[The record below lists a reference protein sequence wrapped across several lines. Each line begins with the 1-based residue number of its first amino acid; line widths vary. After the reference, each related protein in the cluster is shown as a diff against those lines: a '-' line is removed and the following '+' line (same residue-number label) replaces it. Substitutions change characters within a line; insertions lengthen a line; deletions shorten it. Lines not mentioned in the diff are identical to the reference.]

1 MCVKCKIFK
10 PGNNP
15 GEGSAHGLAAA
26 VAHDGQLGRWFALCR
41 GVWYGR
47 AILNLYPYKTMP
59 QKLTRAQIK
68 AGLDQVPIETLLSSG
83 EGKKPKITG
92 KMKAFAHALAVGQ
105 TKAAA
110 YRGSYNPKPA
120 HSTMVTAPYK
130 LAADPRIQRE
140 VDAYKLAIEAEKH
153 RTPAQLKAL
162 LVQQLVEHTLNE
174 DFPPAQR
181 MKALHMIGTLFE
193 VGAFL
198 ERKESTVIHKSA
210 DIRTRL
216 LERLQARAPA
226 SAPADA
232 LELLQEIREG
242 SGNHDADLGAPT
254 GGAPAQRDPAPASAP
269 THTVSDIQSLDSSVP
284 NIQTLEKNDGGA
296 YQKNPDQILDFDK
309 E

>member
-1 MCVKCKIFK
+1 
-10 PGNNP
+10 
-15 GEGSAHGLAAA
+15 
-26 VAHDGQLGRWFALCR
+26 
-41 GVWYGR
+41 
-47 AILNLYPYKTMP
+47 MP

-162 LVQQLVEHTLNE
+162 LVQQLVEHSLND

-181 MKALHMIGTLFE
+181 MKALQLIGQLFE

-198 ERKESTVIHKSA
+198 ERKESVIIHKSA
-210 DIRTRL
+210 DIRARL
-216 LERLQARAPA
+216 LDRLQQRAP
-226 SAPADA
+226 SAGPATDA
-232 LELLQEIREG
+232 LELLEEIKGGGTSEAA
-242 SGNHDADLGAPT
+242 SGAPT
-254 GGAPAQRDPAPASAP
+254 APGAPPAGPRAP
-269 THTVSDIQSLDSSVP
+269 GALSHTVSDIQSLDSDKGV
-284 NIQTLEKNDGGA
+284 GV
-296 YQKNPDQILDFDK
+296 QKNPDTVLDFDK